1 MKLTFSKEDFS
12 KRQLQI
18 LRALFEKEYQ
28 QKDLQKFINTSA
40 PNLHYHLSKLE
51 ESGLIR
57 KETLYRVGNVKIN
70 SISLNPAARQ
80 KVRGIIGLEVE
91 NFTLITG
98 FGELKTGYRIP
109 DLIHSLLRK
118 YHYPITRII
127 CYTTTNAK
135 QIRLEYKNQENLMDI
150 DEFVLFPY
158 EKYRYLKSVLYQ
170 SLEMKLSKEMEVADI
185 IIDITPLSKL
195 FSFKLLEL
203 ANKYQIPCVY
213 LGLDDQGKDKLYWLT
228 NMKLQGKIESIE
240 LRK

>member
-1 MKLTFSKEDFS
+1 MRLAFSKEDFS

-18 LRALFEKEYQ
+18 LRALFENEYQ
-28 QKDLQKFINTSA
+28 QKDLQKLIDTSA

-57 KETLYRVGNVKIN
+57 KETLYKVGNVKIN
-70 SISLNPAARQ
+70 SISLNPATRQ
-80 KVRGIIGLEVE
+80 KVRRIIGLEVE
-91 NFTLITG
+91 NLTLITG
-98 FGELKTGYRIP
+98 FGELKTGYRVP
-109 DLIHSLLRK
+109 DLMHGILRK
-118 YHYPITRII
+118 YHYHVTRVI
-127 CYTTTNAK
+127 CYTTVDAK
-135 QIRLEYKNQENLMDI
+135 QIRLKYKDQENLMDI

-158 EKYRYLKSVLYQ
+158 EEYRYLKSALYQ
-170 SLEMKLSKEMEVADI
+170 SLKMKLSKEMEVADI

-195 FSFKLLEL
+195 FSLKLLEL

-213 LGLDDQGKDKLYWLT
+213 LGMDEKGKDKLYWLT